1 MKHELVLDEYQVEID
16 YSVEG
21 NLKSFKEEVLNTLNQ
36 HHQNFGIT
44 DQMFSGGMDS
54 VFILRSLQEL
64 GLSPTLHTMSF
75 SKDNTDYG
83 ALLAKA
89 QCKKF
94 GAKEPD
100 FFYVDKD
107 DFLKHVNFVTYE
119 KKIAYPTLHC
129 YYMDYYA
136 SKMGDKKLFFGMCE
150 YRTSNGIV
158 ILNNVIQEVK
168 EGSPNRFYG
177 FESSETFLA
186 FVNNPIFKLNYLK
199 DNGPAKFG
207 ENIWRVRDLVYTNC
221 YPEIEVIPKSN
232 HNDNYI
238 TTPFCGEFLPTIMR
252 LYPLV
257 FTRKSFHFNAQEYLN
272 KKINKT

>member
-1 MKHELVLDEYQVEID
+1 MKHELGPDEYRVELD
-16 YSVEG
+16 YSVEA

-54 VFILRSLQEL
+54 TFILRALQEL
-64 GLSPTLHTMSF
+64 GLSPHLHTISF

-94 GAKEPD
+94 GAKEPE
-100 FFYVDKD
+100 FFYLDRD

-119 KKIAYPTLHC
+119 KKIGYSTVHC

-136 SKMGDKKLFFGMCE
+136 TKTGDKKLFFGMCE
-150 YRTSNGIV
+150 YRTSKGIV
-158 ILNNVIQEVK
+158 TLNNAIQAVK
-168 EGSPNRFYG
+168 EGSPNKFYG

-199 DNGPAKFG
+199 DNPFAKFG
-207 ENIWRVRDLVYTNC
+207 ENIWWVRDLVYTNC
-221 YPEIEVIPKSN
+221 YPEIEIIPKNN
-232 HNDNYI
+232 HDDAYI
-238 TTPFCGEFLPTIMR
+238 TTPFCSEFFPTIEK
-252 LYPLV
+252 LYPTV
-257 FTRKSFHFNAQEYLN
+257 FSRKSFHFNAQEYLN
-272 KKINKT
+272 RKETA

>member
-1 MKHELVLDEYQVEID
+1 MKHELMLDEYQVAID

-36 HHQNFGIT
+36 HYQNFGIT

-64 GLSPTLHTMSF
+64 GLNPHLHTISF
-75 SKDNTDYG
+75 LKDQTDYDS
-83 ALLAKA
+83 LQAKD

-94 GAKEPD
+94 GAKEPE

-150 YRTSNGIV
+150 YRTCNGIV

-168 EGSPNRFYG
+168 EGNPNKFYG

-186 FVNNPIFKLNYLK
+186 FINNPIFKSNYLK
-199 DNGPAKFG
+199 NNSISMGRND
-207 ENIWRVRDLVYTNC
+207 IWLVRDLVYTDC
-221 YPEIEVIPKSN
+221 YPQMQIIPKRP
-232 HNDNYI
+232 HTDEYI
-238 TTPFCGEFLPTIMR
+238 STPFCSEYLPTIMK
-252 LYPLV
+252 LYPIV
-257 FTRKSFHFNAQEYLN
+257 FLRRPFQFNAQKYLN
-272 KKINKT
+272 RKKTA

>member
-1 MKHELVLDEYQVEID
+1 MKHELGPDEYRVELD
-16 YSVEG
+16 YSVES

-36 HHQNFGIT
+36 HYQNFGIK

-54 VFILRSLQEL
+54 TFILRSLQEL
-64 GLSPTLHTMSF
+64 GLNPQLHTISF

-94 GAKEPD
+94 GAKEPE
-100 FFYVDKD
+100 FFYLDKD
-107 DFLKHVNFVTYE
+107 DFLKYVNFVTYE
-119 KKIAYPTLHC
+119 KKIAYPALQG

-150 YRTSNGIV
+150 YRTTKGIV
-158 ILNNVIQEVK
+158 ILNNAIQAVK

-186 FVNNPIFKLNYLK
+186 FINDPIFKLNYLK
-199 DNGPAKFG
+199 DNPSSIFG
-207 ENIWRVRDLVYTNC
+207 EYIWRVRDLVYASC
-221 YPEIEVIPKSN
+221 YPEIGLISKRPHDS
-232 HNDNYI
+232 DYI
-238 TTPFCGEFLPTIMR
+238 GTPFNVELLPTIKKM
-252 LYPLV
+252 YPIV
-257 FTRKSFHFNAQEYLN
+257 FSRKSFRFNAQEYLN
-272 KKINKT
+272 RKEAA